1 MAEQQKEQNPV
12 AERLMAVVEEEFG
25 DRLDADGRE
34 RIRTGLERSLSNAA
48 ALIMYPLKNGDEPG
62 TVFHATKGT

>member
-12 AERLMAVVEEEFG
+12 AERLMAVVEEGFG

-34 RIRTGLERSLSNAA
+34 RIRTGLERNLSNAA
-48 ALIMYPLKNGDEPG
+48 ALLMYPLRNGDEPG
-62 TVFHATKGT
+62 TVFHATKG

>member
-1 MAEQQKEQNPV
+1 MAERHEQNPV

-34 RIRTGLERSLSNAA
+34 RIRTGLERNLANAA
-48 ALIMYPLKNGDEPG
+48 SLLMYPLENGDEPG
-62 TVFHATKGT
+62 TVFHATT